1 MLLIGSSLPVTY
13 ADDQDQSTSFTIN
26 PDFFGYMSWRK
37 PVAISALLPLS
48 GNSFGDAITTQDTG
62 VIWVW
67 TSLGVW
73 VQGSGVVGPPGA
85 TGPVGPQ
92 GPQGLKGDTGSQ
104 GLQGTTGLQGQQGQ
118 QGVPGVQGAKGDT
131 GNTGSVGATGSAGST
146 GATGSQGPK
155 GDTGDVGPAGST
167 GPIGPTGLTGL
178 QGTQG
183 DTGSTGATGAAGATG
198 LTGPTG
204 PTGSTGT
211 AGAIG
216 ATGSAATIA
225 TGTTTTGAPGTSAT
239 VSNSGSSSAATF
251 NFTIPRG
258 DVGVTGATGSAGAA
272 GATGAVGATGAM
284 GATGPAGP
292 VAGSDKQI
300 IFNDGGV
307 AAGSVDLTF
316 DKTAKTLGLGG
327 GLLLRNNGGDFEV
340 RNSSNTDYGVLAAGL
355 IASISSLGYKAKL
368 QPGGGLILAQDAF
381 VTWSNT
387 SSLGGVSSGDTTFG
401 RFTANVLQLGD
412 SLRYNPRST
421 APMTCS
427 SSSEG
432 AIYYNSVVHDFCKC
446 KGVVPAWVAD
456 SGGVCP

>member
-104 GLQGTTGLQGQQGQ
+104 GLQGTTGPQGQQGQ

-131 GNTGSVGATGSAGST
+131 GNTGSVGATG
-146 GATGSQGPK
+146 
-155 GDTGDVGPAGST
+155 
-167 GPIGPTGLTGL
+167 
-178 QGTQG
+178 
-183 DTGSTGATGAAGATG
+183 AAGATG

-204 PTGSTGT
+204 T
-211 AGAIG
+211 AGATG

-225 TGTTTTGAPGTSAT
+225 AGTTTTGAPGTSAT

-258 DVGVTGATGSAGAA
+258 DVGVTGATGSAGAT